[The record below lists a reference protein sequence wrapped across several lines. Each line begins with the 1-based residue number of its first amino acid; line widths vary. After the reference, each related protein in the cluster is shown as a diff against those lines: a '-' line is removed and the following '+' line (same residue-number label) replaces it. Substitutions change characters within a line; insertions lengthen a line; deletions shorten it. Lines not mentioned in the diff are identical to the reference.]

1 MYVLKRQLNIS
12 IVQEDFYYEKSH
24 HNWCTRSNRDRISN
38 KIKKKFGNDQVL
50 ATDIKRPESDSVIL
64 NGPFEILDVTD
75 KDRLFELVETFKAD
89 TIMHMAALL
98 SATAEKNPLFAWNLN
113 MGGLVNALEAARE
126 YNMQF
131 FTPSSIGAFG
141 PNTPKDMTP
150 QETIQ
155 RPTSMYGVNKVA
167 GELLC
172 DYYYTKFGVDT
183 RSVRFPGLI
192 SYVKEPG
199 GGTTDYAVEIYFKA
213 IREGK
218 YNSYIAKGTYMDMMF
233 MDDAINAIIQLME
246 ADGER
251 LVHRNAYNV
260 SAMSVEPE
268 TVKASIQKILPEF
281 ELGYDV
287 DPDRQ
292 AIADTWPNSIDTSC
306 AKEEWGFNPQYDLD
320 SMTKLMLKAIKE
332 KDQLAKS

>member
-1 MYVLKRQLNIS
+1 MKKVIITGALGQIGTELVMKLR
-12 IVQEDFYYEKSH
+12 EKLG
-24 HNWCTRSNRDRISN
+24 D
-38 KIKKKFGNDQVL
+38 DQVL

-75 KDRLFELVETFKAD
+75 KDRLFELVESFKAD

-113 MGGLVNALEAARE
+113 MGGLINALEAARE

-218 YNSYIAKGTYMDMMF
+218 YDSYIAKGTYMDMMF
-233 MDDAINAIIQLME
+233 MDDAINAIIQLMD
-246 ADGER
+246 ANGDK
-251 LVHRNAYNV
+251 LIHRNAYNV

-268 TVKASIQKILPEF
+268 TVKASIQKIMPEF

-320 SMTKLMLKAIKE
+320 NMTKLMLKAIKE